1 MELGKQLLQHNKNN
15 MGNKILVP
23 ILIIIIV
30 ILGYLWLSKS
40 PEIVYDTSKLDSLST
55 QIINNEKK
63 LSESL
68 YTIDSLEVQIT
79 EIVQQRDGLVRQ
91 MGIYKTNYENQL
103 KVINNGNV
111 ADDIEFFSSRF
122 SKATNN

>member
-1 MELGKQLLQHNKNN
+1 M
-15 MGNKILVP
+15 NKILVP

-40 PEIVYDTSKLDSLST
+40 PEVVYDTSKIDSLT
-55 QIINNEKK
+55 IDIQNNEKL

-68 YTIDSLEVQIT
+68 YTIDSLEVQLR
-79 EIVQQRDGLVRQ
+79 EIVQERDGLVRQ

-103 KVINNGNV
+103 KTIDSGSI